1 MMGVCKSTAKGL
13 KTGLICIIVMTARSP
28 VDAPCNENDSE
39 NNRRIVE
46 RMIKVTDALFL
57 IPGQDEMIPDA
68 HVYLLGEPASGDL
81 SLVDAGLVGKGA
93 YKIGALTAG
102 GVRLGD
108 IRRVIM
114 THTHLDHIGCLREI
128 MNEIPSV
135 ELWVHAAEAV
145 SLEQGDER
153 TVYGMAMFKQMCQT
167 QYRLQDGAF
176 TFKVDRWLNDGEE
189 LQIGGETWKVLHVP
203 GHSAGGI
210 ALHSSAAG
218 VLIPGDVV
226 YADHSIGRFDLHGA
240 DPSQLNKSLNRLAGL
255 QVSTLLPGH
264 NQILKDVPAGYIART
279 AKQWA
284 PYLV

>member
-1 MMGVCKSTAKGL
+1 
-13 KTGLICIIVMTARSP
+13 
-28 VDAPCNENDSE
+28 
-39 NNRRIVE
+39 
-46 RMIKVTDALFL
+46 MIKVTDTLFL
-57 IPGQDEMIPDA
+57 IPGHDEMIPDA
-68 HVYLLGEPASGDL
+68 HVYLLGQPSSGDL

-102 GVRLGD
+102 GVRLTD
-108 IRRVIM
+108 IKRVIM

-128 MNEIPSV
+128 MNEIPSL
-135 ELWVHAAEAV
+135 ELWVHAAEAEF
-145 SLEQGDER
+145 LEKGDER

-167 QYRLQDGAF
+167 QYRLKDGAF

-189 LQIGGETWKVLHVP
+189 LRIGGETWKVLHVP

-210 ALHSSAAG
+210 ALYSSVTG

-240 DPSQLNKSLNRLAGL
+240 DPSQLNKSLNTLAGL
-255 QVSTLLPGH
+255 QVKALLPGH

-284 PYLV
+284 PYLA